1 MMRLSHLFAIV
12 PISLLLTLSFFVL
25 LTVRKIEEKALKT
38 FGYLVVSLLW
48 LAVLVV
54 FSSVVYSMGRSSV
67 LMGRIYQRNMKMG
80 QMGQMMQKE
89 DNMSGMGMPG
99 MAMPEK
105 KMSKCAGNKGIIFK
119 SK

>member
-1 MMRLSHLFAIV
+1 MIRLSHLFVIV
-12 PISLLLTLSFFVL
+12 PISLLLTLSFFTL
-25 LTVRKIEEKALKT
+25 LAMRKTEEKALKV
-38 FGYLVVSLLW
+38 FGYVVVSFLW

-80 QMGQMMQKE
+80 HMGQMMQK
-89 DNMSGMGMPG
+89 DSMPGMGMSG

-119 SK
+119 NK